1 MKAGLKKA
9 LFVLSAIFCGLG
21 AFFIF
26 IGGLCVGIADIPNLN
41 YPLTSVIPLIFFL
54 VLDILFILVPVIAY
68 RYWKEK
74 PCKPLGKVF
83 LILLGVFFVL
93 TAIAAPINRVI
104 QENNIMYV
112 PHYETESPE
121 PSKTTTDNSGTESTE
136 VECKHELQET
146 IIKEATAEEKGEKLF
161 SCKKCDYSHTE
172 EIPILE
178 PVVPETTEPEKVE
191 ILFRDISWGTTSKD
205 AKQLLKK
212 SNSSASTSI
221 WEMSYILYP
230 STMLD
235 IGISSS
241 DGVQEGGN
249 VLYAHNLTAGGYD
262 IQMAQLHFAY
272 TLQNGKIDR
281 ATDSLYAALYYFDV
295 VEHKAVYKDLQQ
307 KMSDLYG
314 SGKESSKTKSGWIA
328 AGDYSGRYE
337 YAVKQITWYG
347 DNNTFVTLQWVS
359 STNQADSIQ
368 NNCGISMLYGK
379 TDAKSMLDNLEKA
392 LEQEKANADKENAE
406 GNSDGL

>member
-1 MKAGLKKA
+1 M
-9 LFVLSAIFCGLG
+9 
-21 AFFIF
+21 
-26 IGGLCVGIADIPNLN
+26 
-41 YPLTSVIPLIFFL
+41 
-54 VLDILFILVPVIAY
+54 
-68 RYWKEK
+68 
-74 PCKPLGKVF
+74 
-83 LILLGVFFVL
+83 
-93 TAIAAPINRVI
+93 
-104 QENNIMYV
+104 
-112 PHYETESPE
+112 
-121 PSKTTTDNSGTESTE
+121 
-136 VECKHELQET
+136 
-146 IIKEATAEEKGEKLF
+146 
-161 SCKKCDYSHTE
+161 
-172 EIPILE
+172 LE

-191 ILFRDISWGTTSKD
+191 ILFRDIPWGTTSKD
-205 AKQLLKK
+205 VKQLLKE

-221 WEMSYILYP
+221 WEKSYVLYP

-272 TLQNGKIDR
+272 TLKNGKIDR

-295 VEHKAVYKDLQQ
+295 VEHEAVYKDLQQ

-337 YAVKQITWYG
+337 YTVKQITWYG

-368 NNCGISMLYGK
+368 NNCGVSMLYGK

-392 LEQEKANADKENAE
+392 LEQEKANADKENAT